1 MKWKIK
7 WVAIA
12 FIFFG
17 LGLIAKAGT
26 DPHWKATFTKDINWM
41 KVTDVGTLV
50 VSTDDGIYGLN
61 PEDGTIRWKN
71 EELKKLIVDTYE
83 PLSETPFIIITPG
96 AKEKKGLAAAASA
109 AFNKGYV
116 LIINSLDGTVS
127 CDTRKLG
134 MSNLTGQ
141 FSLPELNAI
150 IFVGIKGLKAKDK
163 KSYTIFYDLSTNT
176 AVWEQEYAME
186 SFVPPTVIDKDNL
199 IATGT
204 KGYAIINTKTGEV
217 KYKKEI
223 KFKDEVEAPKM
234 VFNQDRSVV
243 YFVNKKFGNAY
254 KIADGSLLW
263 KESIDM
269 DDPATHVFVDDRGI
283 YIAVPKTINLFDY
296 NTGEPKWGKDGI
308 KLFDPMVNYIFTA
321 SGLGIQMGEDGKYS
335 INLLNYETGK
345 PLVKK
350 ALKLKAPADDL
361 RMVSKGLLYRSSL
374 ELNILDVETGAPSF
388 AKSIKFKAPVIA
400 IDKGDNTFIFSG
412 TQYYN
417 FNNQTC
423 EFTNK
428 TIVNT
433 FEGSETPKSIELRN
447 AGILL
452 KSDQNLSMYDLDG
465 NLIYHVYNK
474 APGISMAAKLAL
486 GAVSVYAT
494 SVMVKSAAASGFERG
509 LNNNM
514 ATDNSRRN
522 QDLANGMGGIATAGF
537 KAMGK
542 RFNASKE
549 AEGFVTMLTQLKTG
563 VVGVVKVN
571 KDSGKTENEVIFK
584 EKEPIY
590 EIDDLGGMLYYK
602 SGKTELSGYK
612 F

>member
-1 MKWKIK
+1 LPNDIKISLYVK
-7 WVAIA
+7 H
-12 FIFFG
+12 
-17 LGLIAKAGT
+17 
-26 DPHWKATFTKDINWM
+26 DPC
-41 KVTDVGTLV
+41 
-50 VSTDDGIYGLN
+50 
-61 PEDGTIRWKN
+61 
-71 EELKKLIVDTYE
+71 
-83 PLSETPFIIITPG
+83 
-96 AKEKKGLAAAASA
+96 AA
-109 AFNKGYV
+109 
-116 LIINSLDGTVS
+116 
-127 CDTRKLG
+127 
-134 MSNLTGQ
+134 Q
-141 FSLPELNAI
+141 
-150 IFVGIKGLKAKDK
+150 
-163 KSYTIFYDLSTNT
+163 
-176 AVWEQEYAME
+176 
-186 SFVPPTVIDKDNL
+186 
-199 IATGT
+199 
-204 KGYAIINTKTGEV
+204 
-217 KYKKEI
+217 
-223 KFKDEVEAPKM
+223 
-234 VFNQDRSVV
+234 
-243 YFVNKKFGNAY
+243 
-254 KIADGSLLW
+254 
-263 KESIDM
+263 
-269 DDPATHVFVDDRGI
+269 
-283 YIAVPKTINLFDY
+283 
-296 NTGEPKWGKDGI
+296 PKWGKDGI

-361 RMVSKGLLYRSSL
+361 RMASKGLLYRSSL

-486 GAVSVYAT
+486 GAVSAYAT

-509 LNNNM
+509 LNNGM

-584 EKEPIY
+584 EKEPVY